1 MAEQITIIG
10 AGPGGYA
17 AALRASSLGANVT
30 LVEKEGVGGTCL
42 NWGCIPSKIMKTTAD
57 LLLKFNEAH
66 KYGINVQ
73 DPVALNMVA
82 LMARKQTLIQTQQQG
97 ILSQLKKARVA
108 VLKGRAKVRTLGLVT
123 VTDDSGTRTDIS
135 FDQLILATG
144 TVPLNVPAF
153 PFNGRTILSSND
165 LLSLTRIPE
174 SIIIVGGGVIGC
186 EFAFILAALG
196 STVTVVEAM
205 DRLLP
210 LDSVDAA
217 CAKLLVREM
226 KKRKIKVILDRSVTA
241 CEPHDR
247 GVSVMV
253 GDSPFSSPK
262 NNTTITPV
270 KIEVSAMAVCIG
282 RTPLSTDLGL
292 DTIGLETDER
302 GWIPVNN
309 AMETAVKGVYA
320 IGDITGPSRIMLAH
334 VATHEAMVAAENAT
348 GGTRTMSYNAVPN
361 AIFTMPEIGT
371 VGLSEQGCQN
381 KGIDA
386 QCFTVNFRTLGKAQV
401 MGEIAGEAKIV
412 LERPTGSVL
421 GLHLIGPHATD
432 LIAEGALAVKNGL
445 TISDLAKT
453 IHAHPTLAEIVSEL
467 ALKATDK
474 KIGGYLI

>member
-1 MAEQITIIG
+1 MAEQIAIIG

-17 AALRASSLGANVT
+17 AALRASSLGAKVT
-30 LVEKEGVGGTCL
+30 LVEREGVGGTCL

-57 LLLKFNEAH
+57 LLLKFNEAQ

-73 DPVALNMVA
+73 GPVALDMVA
-82 LMARKQTLIQTQQQG
+82 LMARKQALIQTQQQG
-97 ILSQLKKARVA
+97 ILSLLKKGRVT
-108 VLKGRAKVRTLGLVT
+108 VLMGRAKIKAMGLLT
-123 VTDDSGTRTDIS
+123 VTDDSGTRTEIA
-135 FDQLILATG
+135 FDRLILATG
-144 TVPLNVPAF
+144 TIPLNVPAF
-153 PFNGRTILSSND
+153 AFNGRTILSSND
-165 LLSLTRIPE
+165 LLSLKQIPP

-196 STVTVVEAM
+196 SAVTVVEAM

-210 LDSVDAA
+210 LDSVDTA
-217 CAKLLVREM
+217 CSKLLLREM
-226 KKRKIKVILDRSVTA
+226 KKRKIKVILDRSVTT

-253 GDSPFSSPK
+253 GASPFSNLK
-262 NNTTITPV
+262 TGATVTPV

-282 RTPLSTDLGL
+282 RTPLSKDLGL
-292 DTIGLETDER
+292 EAIGLKTDGQ
-302 GWIPVNN
+302 GWIPVND
-309 AMETAVKGVYA
+309 AMETTIKGVYA
-320 IGDITGPSRIMLAH
+320 IGDITGPANIMLAH

-371 VGLSEQGCQN
+371 VGLSEEGCQK

-386 QCFTVNFRTLGKAQV
+386 QCFTVNFRAIGKAQV

-412 LERPTGSVL
+412 LERPSGRVL

-432 LIAEGALAVKNGL
+432 LIAEGALAVKKGL
-445 TISDLAKT
+445 TISDLAET

-467 ALKATDK
+467 ALKATGK
-474 KIGGYLI
+474 ALHG

>member
-1 MAEQITIIG
+1 MAEQIAIIG

-17 AALRASSLGANVT
+17 AALRASSLGAKVT
-30 LVEKEGVGGTCL
+30 LVEREGVGGTCL

-57 LLLKFNEAH
+57 LLLKFNEAQ

-73 DPVALNMVA
+73 GPVAPDMVA

-97 ILSQLKKARVA
+97 ILSLLKKGRVT
-108 VLKGRAKVRTLGLVT
+108 VLMGRAKIRAMGLLT
-123 VTDDSGTRTDIS
+123 VTDNSGAGTEIA
-135 FDQLILATG
+135 FDRLIIATG
-144 TVPLNVPAF
+144 TLPLNIPAF
-153 PFNGRTILSSND
+153 AFNGRTILSSND
-165 LLSLTRIPE
+165 LLSLTQIPP

-196 STVTVVEAM
+196 SAVTVVEAM

-210 LDSVDAA
+210 LDSVDTA
-217 CAKLLVREM
+217 CSKLLLREM

-241 CEPHDR
+241 CEPHES

-253 GDSPFSSPK
+253 GASPRSSQK
-262 NNTTITPV
+262 DNTTITPV

-282 RTPLSTDLGL
+282 RTPLSKDLGL
-292 DTIGLETDER
+292 ETIGLETDGQ
-302 GWIPVNN
+302 GWIPVND
-309 AMETAVKGVYA
+309 AMETKVRGVYA

-348 GGTRTMSYNAVPN
+348 GGTRTMSYDAVPN

-371 VGLSEQGCQN
+371 VGLSEEGCMK
-381 KGIDA
+381 KGIDT
-386 QCFTVNFRTLGKAQV
+386 QCFTVNFRALGKAQV
-401 MGEIAGEAKIV
+401 MGEIAGEAKII
-412 LERPTGSVL
+412 LERPTGRVL
-421 GLHLIGPHATD
+421 GLHLVGPHATD

-467 ALKATDK
+467 ALKAT
-474 KIGGYLI
+474 GRALHG